1 MKQNA
6 ARAAPRRHFSM
17 FAIAARAPSAAP
29 RVARSATPTASSR
42 RASARASSSDADVY
56 YFAYGSN
63 INPKTFDGVRAMRPT
78 SSTPC
83 VLRDFDLVFNV
94 PGVPYVEPSF
104 ASVVARDGGCCHGV
118 AHGITREE
126 WEYLVTTE
134 GSYDVVDVDC
144 EAYDGR
150 ELRCKTLTHRTLK
163 NFGERAP
170 SLRYATLLREGAR
183 FHGLDEAWIARLDAL
198 ETYEPVD
205 LDLGQR
211 AALAFSVGPTL
222 LAAVPA
228 AGAAAAKRLSTGDGR
243 GAVIDAFVETQDVVW
258 GVQNTFFAPWMGP
271 SGRNAKK

>member
-1 MKQNA
+1 MFATAAPAPRATPAPRA
-6 ARAAPRRHFSM
+6 ARSTTP
-17 FAIAARAPSAAP
+17 PS
-29 RVARSATPTASSR
+29 SA
-42 RASARASSSDADVY
+42 RASARASSSGADVL
-56 YFAYGSN
+56 YFCYGSN
-63 INPKTFDGVRAMRPT
+63 LNPSTFDGVRGMRPT

-83 VLRDFDLVFNV
+83 VLRGFELAFNV
-94 PGVPYVEPSF
+94 PGVPYVEPAF
-104 ASVVARDGGCCHGV
+104 ASAVAREGAECHGV
-118 AHGITREE
+118 AHGITRDE

-144 EAYDGR
+144 DAYDGR
-150 ELRCKTLTHRTLK
+150 KLRCKTLTHRTLK

-198 ETYEPVD
+198 ETYEPVE

-211 AALAFSVGPTL
+211 AALALSVGPTL

-258 GVQNTFFAPWMGP
+258 GVQNAFFAPWMGS